1 MKVRV
6 LSQRLLRDARGLAG
20 RSVGAAVRRHLAD
33 DRGVAALEAVLVLL
47 FIAGVLLGIVLL
59 GQWGTHLQ
67 YSQMGAR
74 LLAFDA
80 GDETLAKSG
89 RAGDSAI
96 QTFSISSWD
105 PYGGSLPVGWLN
117 VMFVLP
123 NQRFCGRVSGV
134 QSGRLLGQSP
144 VAVPRYR
151 LLRRALPYRPR
162 GPRFCSVDPARNPA
176 GRDHPRSRGRGQIGP
191 GNPRDPADAAMTGD
205 RLGRRYETRP
215 EQTATAQHPPT
226 HQDTA

>member
-1 MKVRV
+1 MRN
-6 LSQRLLRDARGLAG
+6 LASVTRRPYLVG

-80 GDETLAKSG
+80 GDTTLAKSG
-89 RAGDSAI
+89 RAGDSAV
-96 QTFSISSWD
+96 QTFSSSSWD

-134 QSGRLLGQSP
+134 QSGRLPGQSP
-144 VAVPRYR
+144 SLFDFSPAALGYSSGACAATNPWSDSGPRVQSQFLGIAYYVGRYR
-151 LLRRALPYRPR
+151 T
-162 GPRFCSVDPARNPA
+162 GPEGLGSVPSIP
-176 GRDHPRSRGRGQIGP
+176 P
-191 GNPRDPADAAMTGD
+191 GIPLVETI
-205 RLGRRYETRP
+205 LGRVGGVR
-215 EQTATAQHPPT
+215 
-226 HQDTA
+226 